1 MAAVARHYNISTNA
15 AKLRLR
21 RANDYVA
28 KMVSA
33 REAAQ
38 KGDETQSDDEPQK
51 EDEDL
56 EITENEEA

>member
-1 MAAVARHYNISTNA
+1 MAAVARHYGISTPA
-15 AKLRLR
+15 AHMRFR

-38 KGDETQSDDEPQK
+38 KSDKVHEDDEDVDIA
-51 EDEDL
+51 EDE
-56 EITENEEA
+56 EA